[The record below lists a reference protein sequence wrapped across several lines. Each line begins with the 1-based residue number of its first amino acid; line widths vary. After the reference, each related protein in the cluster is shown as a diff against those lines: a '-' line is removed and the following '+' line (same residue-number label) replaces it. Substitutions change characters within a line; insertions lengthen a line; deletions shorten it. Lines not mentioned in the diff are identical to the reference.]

1 MKKRLSLRTEQLV
14 ELTPDELRTAA
25 GAAADSF
32 TGRIDCALSLREPCV
47 SAICVRTLAEATW
60 VCTT

>member
-1 MKKRLSLRTEQLV
+1 MKNRLSLRTEHLV

-47 SAICVRTLAEATW
+47 SAICTRTLVETTQL
-60 VCTT
+60 CTT